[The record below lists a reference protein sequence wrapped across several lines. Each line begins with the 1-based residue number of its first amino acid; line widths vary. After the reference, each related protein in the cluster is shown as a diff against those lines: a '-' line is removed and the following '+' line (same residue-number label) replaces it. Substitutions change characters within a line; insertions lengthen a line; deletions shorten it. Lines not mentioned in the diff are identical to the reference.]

1 MISPF
6 EASQRVARALATR
19 WDASKGLITMPG
31 ARGHEYVS
39 ISDKGVRTK
48 VGIDASLPFGFTG
61 RYERVPVP
69 PADLS
74 KYTTTLELKRC
85 GVF

>member
-1 MISPF
+1 MGSCDALGCF
-6 EASQRVARALATR
+6 EGADHNAWRA
-19 WDASKGLITMPG
+19 
-31 ARGHEYVS
+31 GHEYVS

-74 KYTTTLELKRC
+74 KYTTTLEP
-85 GVF
+85 GGI